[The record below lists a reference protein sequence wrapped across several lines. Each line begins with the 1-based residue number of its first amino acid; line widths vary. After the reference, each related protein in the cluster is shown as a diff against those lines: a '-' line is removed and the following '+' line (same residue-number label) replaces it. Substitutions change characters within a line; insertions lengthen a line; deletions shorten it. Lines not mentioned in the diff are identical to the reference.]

1 MLRDPNQLIAT
12 LVDELRPVRAMKAR
26 DGLTFA
32 AIAGTITVAL
42 TIGLLGLRSDV
53 AQGRFEPL
61 FLFANIVLLIIGLAC
76 AIAAV
81 RMAMP
86 RVGHISQG
94 WKWAVAMAGL
104 LPVAALIMLASGT
117 EPMPAAMLTSHDLKC
132 VAMGL
137 ALGLMTAAVLVQWLR
152 RGAPTSPER
161 AGLLVGLASGSV
173 GILAFGFHCPLDS
186 FYHVGVWH
194 MAPVA
199 IGGVLGRLLIPRLL
213 RW

>member
-12 LVDELRPVRAMKAR
+12 LVDELRPVRAMRAR

-32 AIAGTITVAL
+32 ASAATITVAL
-42 TIGLLGLRSDV
+42 TIGLLGLRTDV
-53 AQGRFEPL
+53 AQGQFEPL
-61 FLFANIVLLIIGLAC
+61 FLFANIVLLIIGLGC

-81 RMAMP
+81 KMAMP
-86 RVGHISQG
+86 RVGHSNHG

-117 EPMPAAMLTSHDLKC
+117 EPMPAALVTSHELKC

-137 ALGLMTAAVLVQWLR
+137 ALGLLTAAVLVHWLR
-152 RGAPTSPER
+152 RGAPTSAER
-161 AGLLVGLASGSV
+161 AGLLVGLASGAV
-173 GILAFGFHCPLDS
+173 GILAFGFHCPFDS

-194 MAPVA
+194 MVPVA
-199 IGGVLGRLLIPRLL
+199 IGGVLGRLLIPPLL